1 MLGSL
6 LWFQEQNLPGFLVP
20 LSGELA
26 NEEKPVDS
34 RKLAGLILKNA
45 LDAKDEN
52 RKRELVQ
59 RWLSLETAAKA
70 QVKACLLQTLSS
82 LIRDIYTFLDHCG
95 YINVGIASLKDNV
108 ESSAKHNYT
117 LVGEKGYEE
126 SYTASVADSEDG
138 VSFIVG
144 QTKKPDASVET
155 RCGRIVGNADLGT
168 EVTKDKMNVNMVT
181 MDISNMT
188 QHEERKS
195 DDCREKHGHGD
206 VSEQS
211 NESTCVKSVLG
222 DQMGD
227 ILNSDSE
234 VRKRVIVIGAGP
246 AGLTAARHLQR
257 LGFPVTVLEARSRI
271 GGRVFT
277 DRSSLSV
284 PVDLGASIITGVEAD
299 VATERRP
306 DPSALVCAQLGLE
319 LTVLNSDCPLYDIVT
334 RQKVPLTLAL
344 GMQLYHKHSEIQWR
358 TTRI

>member
-1 MLGSL
+1 M
-6 LWFQEQNLPGFLVP
+6 P
-20 LSGELA
+20 
-26 NEEKPVDS
+26 
-34 RKLAGLILKNA
+34 
-45 LDAKDEN
+45 
-52 RKRELVQ
+52 
-59 RWLSLETAAKA
+59 
-70 QVKACLLQTLSS
+70 
-82 LIRDIYTFLDHCG
+82 
-95 YINVGIASLKDNV
+95 
-108 ESSAKHNYT
+108 
-117 LVGEKGYEE
+117 
-126 SYTASVADSEDG
+126 
-138 VSFIVG
+138 
-144 QTKKPDASVET
+144 
-155 RCGRIVGNADLGT
+155 
-168 EVTKDKMNVNMVT
+168 
-181 MDISNMT
+181 
-188 QHEERKS
+188 
-195 DDCREKHGHGD
+195 EKHGHGD

-319 LTVLNSDCPLYDIVT
+319 LTVLNSDCPLYDIV
-334 RQKVPLTLAL
+334 PLTLAL